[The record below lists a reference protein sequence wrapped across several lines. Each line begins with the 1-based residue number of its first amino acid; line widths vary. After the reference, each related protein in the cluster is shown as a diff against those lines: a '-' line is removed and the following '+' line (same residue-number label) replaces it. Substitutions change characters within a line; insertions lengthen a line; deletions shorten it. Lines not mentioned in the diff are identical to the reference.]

1 MSHTTAS
8 AGPQNPAEQ
17 EALASMLANLS
28 AESARWASF
37 ENHDEVDCLPATGA
51 ETAAVLGAIAAGLA
65 ALSMLGMVVAKAIIA
80 AWGG

>member
-8 AGPQNPAEQ
+8 AGPQSLAEQ

-28 AESARWASF
+28 AESARWASA
-37 ENHDEVDCLPATGA
+37 ENHDEADCLPATGA
-51 ETAAVLGAIAAGLA
+51 ETAVVLGVMAAGLT
-65 ALSMLGMVVAKAIIA
+65 ALCMVGFVAAKAICA

>member
-8 AGPQNPAEQ
+8 AGPQTPAEQ

-37 ENHDEVDCLPATGA
+37 ENHNEADCLPATGA
-51 ETAAVLGAIAAGLA
+51 ETAVVLCAIAAGLT
-65 ALSMLGMVVAKAIIA
+65 ALLMLVMVVAKAIIA